1 MHRSLSPSSLSLYSY
16 EASGSGRGP
25 DRDRGHNVGAA
36 TSPSLREA
44 LLDASSPR
52 LIRIL
57 GRWRWRR
64 WHVPCPRVQD
74 LELGL
79 ERQGRESMSDLLCT
93 PSCPPPPSPL
103 ISLALFGGG
112 ARARLLDSR
121 PRVQAGDRDA
131 ERVAVRRACWRC
143 LSVPNLHGQRG
154 ASAEAASRRR
164 RHDSE
169 RCQCAT
175 DIGRSRWMARRQ
187 QSGCRHVAACRFAE
201 ADASALIS
209 PTWDQKLPRT
219 EDPPVRTVRAP
230 PAPT

>member
-1 MHRSLSPSSLSLYSY
+1 
-16 EASGSGRGP
+16 
-25 DRDRGHNVGAA
+25 
-36 TSPSLREA
+36 
-44 LLDASSPR
+44 
-52 LIRIL
+52 
-57 GRWRWRR
+57 
-64 WHVPCPRVQD
+64 
-74 LELGL
+74 
-79 ERQGRESMSDLLCT
+79 MSDLLCT

-103 ISLALFGGG
+103 ISLALLGGG

-209 PTWDQKLPRT
+209 PTWDQKVRRTHQCGLSAPHPLLHRAVPVPCRAAGEPRT
-219 EDPPVRTVRAP
+219 VLVNNGCHKREPLFETTHANFW
-230 PAPT
+230 ASC